1 MNEPKV
7 TVVIPTYNR
16 SDLLPRAIKSIQ
28 NQTYQN
34 YELLV
39 VDDASTDNTDELM
52 EQFISDKI
60 KYIKLDEN
68 VGQCI
73 ARNKASEKATGEYIG
88 FLDSDDE
95 WLPEK
100 IEKQIKLFQNSPV
113 ENVGAVYC
121 GFIEKDEVLNKTEVI
136 NRDNLRGHIYDRFL
150 SGFCPS
156 TTSMFLVKTEAFRK
170 VNGFDEYLIT
180 FVDYDLWLR
189 ISKAGYGFDYVDEP
203 LIVKYE
209 HQGDQMAKNLD
220 KRLKGLS
227 QFLGKWGDE
236 IKRVAGKGTYQKF
249 KRAKVEVVV
258 KSMLEKASGD
268 YRKDIIRAVGLLR
281 EVNSKRVKLYL
292 KALLIFIFGR
302 ISRQSA

>member
-156 TTSMFLVKTEAFRK
+156 TTSMFLVKMEAYRK
-170 VNGFDEYLIT
+170 VNGFDGELIT

-302 ISRQSA
+302 TSRQSA